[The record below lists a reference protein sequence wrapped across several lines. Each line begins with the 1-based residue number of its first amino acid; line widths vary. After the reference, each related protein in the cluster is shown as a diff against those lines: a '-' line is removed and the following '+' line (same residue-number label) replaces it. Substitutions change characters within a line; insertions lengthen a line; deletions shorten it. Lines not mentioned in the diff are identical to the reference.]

1 MAAYTANQVSINNG
15 QKNVVINSNE
25 SPEGVSSGDFI
36 YVGTFTPMEINRTYI
51 DSNGKHVIELVKVW
65 GNSNQSNQPAIVIP
79 TTVQFKETVK
89 ALQTAN
95 RLLNDNTQAMQDWQT
110 KTGSVTFIDA
120 CGVTSLLRPTQTL

>member
-120 CGVTSLLRPTQTL
+120 CAFW